1 MTQPIARSYKQHPP
15 EGQFD
20 AIVIGSGIGGLA
32 AAAILAKH
40 AGKRP
45 LVLERHYVPGGYTH
59 VFQRPGYEW
68 DVGLHY
74 IGQVDD
80 PQAEARRLFD
90 YVTDGK
96 LAWARMPEVYEGLV
110 IGDRTFDLPAG
121 REHWRHALVGYFPDA
136 AAAIDRY
143 LETVGACVRASRG
156 YYVEKVIPRPIA
168 AIVGP
173 LLRARFLRY
182 ARRTTL
188 ETLREITRDPA
199 LIAALTGQYGDY
211 GLPPAQSSF
220 AVHATVVEHY
230 LEGAAYPVG
239 GAGRIAASIL
249 PLIEA
254 AGGAVRVS
262 AEVQQILIEGGRAV
276 GVRMADGRD
285 LRAPTII
292 SDAGAFNTFC
302 RLLPR
307 DAAERTGLPDRIR
320 RIPPSPAHCCLYVGL
335 KQTDRELGLTG
346 TNLWIHRDADHDGNF
361 ARFLQDPAA
370 PFPAVYISFP
380 SAKDPSFQ
388 DRFPG
393 RATIEVVVKAP
404 YEWFEP
410 WANMRWRQR
419 DPAYEEFKARLAGR
433 LLEQL
438 YRHVPQVRGAVDYSE
453 LSTPLSTRHFTGY
466 ARGEMYGLSHTPE
479 RFRMRLGSQ
488 TRLRGLF
495 LTGQDLAMLGVVGAL
510 SGGAMAASAVLRRNI
525 LRAILHGSPESVP
538 PTPGP
543 RECNS
548 VDSQT
553 VC

>member
-1 MTQPIARSYKQHPP
+1 MSQPIARSYKQHPP
-15 EGQFD
+15 EGQYD
-20 AIVIGSGIGGLA
+20 AIVIGSGVGGLA

-59 VFQRPGYEW
+59 VFQRLGYEW

-80 PQAEARRLFD
+80 PGSESRRLFD

-96 LAWARMPEVYEGLV
+96 LAWARMPEIYDRLV
-110 IGDRTFDLPAG
+110 IGDRTFDIPAG
-121 REHWRHALVGYFPDA
+121 RERWRAALTGYFPDA
-136 AAAIDRY
+136 TAPIDRY
-143 LETVGACVRASRG
+143 LETVEACVRASRG
-156 YYVEKVIPRPIA
+156 YYAEKVIPRPIA
-168 AIVGP
+168 TIVGP
-173 LLRARFLRY
+173 LLRTRFLRY

-188 ETLREITRDPA
+188 ETLREITRDPE
-199 LIAALTGQYGDY
+199 LIAVLTAQYGDY

-249 PLIEA
+249 PVIEA

-276 GVRMADGRD
+276 GVRMTDGRD
-285 LRAPTII
+285 LRAPIII

-307 DAAERTGLPDRIR
+307 EAAERTGLPDRIR

-335 KQTDRELGLTG
+335 KRADRDLGLTG
-346 TNLWIHRDADHDGNF
+346 TNLWIHRDGNYDGNF
-361 ARFLQDPAA
+361 ARFLQDPEA
-370 PFPAVYISFP
+370 PFPALYISFP

-393 RATIEVVVKAP
+393 RATIEIIVQAP
-404 YEWFEP
+404 YEWFAP
-410 WANMRWRQR
+410 WADLRWKHRGA
-419 DPAYEEFKARLAGR
+419 AYEQLKARLADR
-433 LLEQL
+433 LLDQL
-438 YRHVPQVRGAVDYSE
+438 YLHVPQVRGAVAHAE

-488 TRLRGLF
+488 TGVRGLF
-495 LTGQDLAMLGVVGAL
+495 LAGQDLATLGVVGAL
-510 SGGAMAASAVLRRNI
+510 YGGAMAASAVLRGNI
-525 LRAILHGSPESVP
+525 LRKILA
-538 PTPGP
+538 
-543 RECNS
+543 
-548 VDSQT
+548 
-553 VC
+553 